1 MPATSRWSVNMNFAI
16 HSIMYSYYAL
26 KALRIQIP
34 RVVNISITTL
44 QTTQMLFGLIIN
56 FYILKVK
63 YLGMK
68 CDISVP
74 VLINSLILYTVFF
87 ILFINYF
94 IRTYLIRTHF
104 KSNDQ
109 NNFLNNF
116 NTDKPIDKK
125 SE

>member
-1 MPATSRWSVNMNFAI
+1 MPAISRWSVNMNFAI
-16 HSIMYSYYAL
+16 HSMMYSYYAL

-44 QTTQMLFGLIIN
+44 QIMQMLFGLIIN
-56 FYILKVK
+56 FYILKLK

-68 CDISVP
+68 CDISVS
-74 VLINSLILYTVFF
+74 VLFNGLILYAVFF

-109 NNFLNNF
+109 NNS
-116 NTDKPIDKK
+116 NTDKRIDKK
-125 SE
+125 LE

>member
-1 MPATSRWSVNMNFAI
+1 MPAISRWSVNMNFAI
-16 HSIMYSYYAL
+16 HSMMYSYYAL

-44 QTTQMLFGLIIN
+44 QIMQMLFGLIIN
-56 FYILKVK
+56 FYILKLK

-68 CDISVP
+68 CDISVS
-74 VLINSLILYTVFF
+74 VLFNSLILYTVFF

-109 NNFLNNF
+109 NNS
-116 NTDKPIDKK
+116 NTDKRIDKK
-125 SE
+125 LE